1 VSPHFID
8 FSLRDLGQYNAKGR
22 GQFGLLVNFCV
33 QGASLMAGNSSTFGK
48 RQKERA
54 RQEKQAEKAQRKAQ
68 RKLQQEA
75 KSPDRPKDLT
85 ITYDEEGRPEGFGFH
100 DF

>member
-1 VSPHFID
+1 M
-8 FSLRDLGQYNAKGR
+8 G
-22 GQFGLLVNFCV
+22 
-33 QGASLMAGNSSTFGK
+33 GNSRTTFSK

-68 RKLQQEA
+68 RKTQQNDVDA
-75 KSPDRPKDLT
+75 SQKPKDLVVA
-85 ITYDEEGRPEGFGFH
+85 YDDEGQPEGFDFH